1 MTIADWIL
9 RTGRAGDWLWRR
21 GAVLAVLALV
31 GCATS
36 HPPAPP
42 PAEQFAIVPPAPPPE
57 PVAVLLRGGYLH
69 ELRGPN
75 DTDSQAIDARDFD
88 QAADPRAAYGDVLA
102 RMRAE
107 YEFPPVDARAI
118 DRQIQYLAARD
129 EFLNRV
135 FERAELYLYY
145 VVVELESRHMPVE
158 LAMLPVIESAYNP
171 YAYSRARAAGMWQF
185 ITPTATR
192 YQVRVNWWQD
202 GRRDVVDSTRAALDY
217 LAVLHEE
224 FGDWL
229 LAVAAYNCGE
239 AAVQRAVDYNTRHH
253 RPTDFWHLKLPRET
267 RGYVPSLLAMD
278 RIVADPAAYGLAFA
292 PIANKPYF
300 TRVEVGTQIDLRVA
314 AALAGVSAEELHA
327 LNPSYNRWATDPGG
341 PFHLLVP
348 YDRADRFTT
357 GLALLSRDARLPLE
371 HYRVGPGDTVATLAA
386 SHAIPPAT
394 IAMLNALGSAP
405 LAVGEEIVLPV
416 SDVSALRAGLI
427 IEGET
432 PGTFGRR
439 HHRHARVYVVRRG
452 DTLTTI
458 ARRTHLDVQE
468 LERLNGLD
476 DGDSLTAGRRL
487 LLAARA
493 PTSHSTGHHHSKHS
507 AHETHKQVRNSEH
520 HGEPQALNLLPGQR
534 VPARIS
540 DATHFGG

>member
-1 MTIADWIL
+1 MTIADWL
-9 RTGRAGDWLWRR
+9 SRTGQAGDWLFRR
-21 GAVLAVLALV
+21 GIVLAVLALA

-42 PAEQFAIVPPAPPPE
+42 RAEQFAVIPPAPPPE
-57 PVAVLLRGGYLH
+57 PVAVLLRSGYLH

-75 DTDSQAIDARDFD
+75 DTEVVDEPVFG
-88 QAADPRAAYGDVLA
+88 QAADPRAAYGDVLD

-107 YEFPPVDARAI
+107 YELPPVDARAI

-129 EFLNRV
+129 EFLDRV
-135 FERAELYLYY
+135 FERAERYLYY

-202 GRRDVVDSTRAALDY
+202 GRRDVLDSTRAALDY

-292 PIANKPYF
+292 PIANRPYF

-314 AALAGVSAEELHA
+314 AALAGVTAEELHA
-327 LNPSYNRWATDPGG
+327 LNPAYNRWATDPGG

-348 YDRADRFTT
+348 YDRAEGFNT
-357 GLALLSRDARLPLE
+357 GLAQLARDARMPLE
-371 HYRVGPGDTVATLAA
+371 HYRVVPGDTVATLAA
-386 SHAIPPAT
+386 AHAIPPAT
-394 IAMLNALGSAP
+394 IAMLNGLGTAP
-405 LAVGEEIVLPV
+405 IAAGDDIVLPV

-439 HHRHARVYVVRRG
+439 HYRHARVYVVRRG
-452 DTLTTI
+452 DTLTKI

-476 DGDSLTAGRRL
+476 DGDPLTAGRRL

-493 PTSHSTGHHHSKHS
+493 PASHSSSHHHGKRASHD
-507 AHETHKQVRNSEH
+507 AHKQVRNSER
-520 HGEPQALNLLPGQR
+520 HGEPQAQLAG
-534 VPARIS
+534 A
-540 DATHFGG
+540 DASGG